1 MSARRVPGARDAPPA
16 IAPMVPDVTA
26 AFLTTKGLSKS
37 FGETRA
43 LRDVSIE
50 FMPGRIHTIL
60 GENGSGKSTLAKT
73 LAGIIP
79 PDSGEIRVEGKAVA
93 ASTPAAML
101 ELGVAMVLQEVLVV
115 PNRSVLDN
123 ILLGQDGLLRFARSR
138 TQKVSLATDLL
149 AELTS
154 RKLDLDA
161 PAGDLPLHEQQIL
174 VIARGFARRPRLLVL
189 DEVTAA
195 LDLSDRETLFAA
207 IRRFAG
213 DGGSVAF
220 VSHRMPEIMELS
232 DIVHIMHN
240 GFNTANLQG
249 PDINPATLLAH
260 LTQQG
265 VDA

>member
-1 MSARRVPGARDAPPA
+1 
-16 IAPMVPDVTA
+16 MVCDVTA

-43 LRDVSIE
+43 LRDVSVG
-50 FMPGRIHTIL
+50 FVPGRIHTIL

-79 PDSGEIRVEGKAVA
+79 PDSGEIHIGDATVTTW
-93 ASTPAAML
+93 TPAAML
-101 ELGVAMVLQEVLVV
+101 RRGVAIVLQEVLVA

-123 ILLGQDGLLRFARSR
+123 VLLGQDSIFRFSR
-138 TQKVSLATDLL
+138 GRAEKAALVAELL
-149 AELTS
+149 AGLTA
-154 RKLDLDA
+154 RRFDLDA
-161 PAGDLPLHEQQIL
+161 MAGDLPLHEQQIL
-174 VIARGFARRPRLLVL
+174 VIARGFARRPRLLIL

-207 IRRFAG
+207 IRRFAAE
-213 DGGSVAF
+213 GGAVAF

-240 GFNTANLQG
+240 GRNTANLQG
-249 PDINPATLLAH
+249 TDINPATLLAH